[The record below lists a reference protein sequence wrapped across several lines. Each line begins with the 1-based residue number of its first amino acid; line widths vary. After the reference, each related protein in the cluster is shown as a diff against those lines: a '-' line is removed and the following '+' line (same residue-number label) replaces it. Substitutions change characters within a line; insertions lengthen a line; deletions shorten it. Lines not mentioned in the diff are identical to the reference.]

1 MADTNITET
10 NVDYEPSV
18 DIQDAN
24 DEIWFDIINRTITPK
39 EGQDLKDV
47 LVQNDA
53 NSRNFGFMIQRYFED
68 DDLSTKN
75 IRVHYVNS
83 LNQHDISA
91 VHSINIVGTNSDV
104 LSFMWLVGNKVC
116 VETGNVQFA
125 IEFYD
130 DDGYELYTK
139 PTMVKIEQG
148 IYTVGEIPE
157 PDDWYKLFKK
167 ELLDIQNNIDA
178 KNITT
183 KINLWELQSG
193 VYTVSPNIDL
203 CYAEATESDS
213 ELCYHTRT
221 ASVLYVSEYTMST
234 QGAPIN
240 YKSFSILT
248 KDLVSGEIVQGTPK
262 HMLFIT
268 GTFTAESHTTSLSK
282 YYFKEKYNLNN
293 WLQLGDGLRSVSPD
307 LIGYTLSENEIAD
320 NSIKI
325 SLDNGY
331 VNNLI
336 QTYTDSEMSDTS
348 ENPVQNKIAKAYTD
362 EKTKAIPTDI
372 TLTDTL
378 LQLTEK
384 SAPVGEGVHIDREI
398 RANLLFNKLNGVKV
412 EGSPVLTA
420 PVVYKEINAPTWG
433 FVTIETKLL
442 HSVNHTDSGTL
453 IVVPVL
459 SGMPTIL
466 YDSDSN
472 GDIQNRY
479 FPDTETVSVRFFA
492 QMDGED
498 FIVDETLFKEL
509 CAESGGVF
517 SKSLG
522 FYLAD
527 TTKNIL
533 THTLKL
539 EFKGDNAADTVTE
552 LYASLQDILA
562 TVDKI
567 QICTSKHIVTEMES
581 EVIYNA

>member
-18 DIQDAN
+18 DIQDVN

-116 VETGNVQFA
+116 IETGNVQFA

-157 PDDWYKLFKK
+157 PDDWYKLFKQ

-203 CYAEATESDS
+203 CYAEATDSDS
-213 ELCYHTRT
+213 ERCYHTRT
-221 ASVLYVSEYTMST
+221 ASVLYVSEYTNSL
-234 QGAPIN
+234 QGKPIN

-248 KDLVSGEIVQGTPK
+248 KDFVNGEINSGTPE
-262 HMLFIT
+262 HIVFIT
-268 GTFTAESHTTSLSK
+268 GTFREESHTSSLSK
-282 YYFKEKYNLNN
+282 YYFKETYNLRN

-307 LIGYTLSENEIAD
+307 LIGYILQENEITD

-325 SLDNGY
+325 ALDDDY
-331 VNNLI
+331 VKNLI

-348 ENPVQNKIAKAYTD
+348 ENPVQNKVAKAYTD

-372 TLTDTL
+372 SLNGNL
-378 LQLTEK
+378 LQLTANGK
-384 SAPVGEGVHIDREI
+384 AVG
-398 RANLLFNKLNGVKV
+398 NGVAIPAPKETFV
-412 EGSPVLTA
+412 KTYFDYAKLKDVLVRNLNVFSISHNLNETKKTDVYIRFELIKDKLDESTGVLVVQPVLTGL
-420 PVVYKEINAPTWG
+420 P
-433 FVTIETKLL
+433 
-442 HSVNHTDSGTL
+442 SVIYGSTYSERNF
-453 IVVPVL
+453 
-459 SGMPTIL
+459 
-466 YDSDSN
+466 DSN
-472 GDIQNRY
+472 EKIGI
-479 FPDTETVSVRFFA
+479 TLRFEEA
-492 QMDGED
+492 GEIYD
-498 FIVDETLFKEL
+498 FSEEDFKEL
-509 CAESGGVF
+509 F
-517 SKSLG
+517 SNENTKFTIG
-522 FYLAD
+522 F
-527 TTKNIL
+527 
-533 THTLKL
+533 
-539 EFKGDNAADTVTE
+539 DNASVSYTIIVFEFSANYNDIDTANAIKSSIKYEILPMFRGLQVAVDRVEWTE
-552 LYASLQDILA
+552 
-562 TVDKI
+562 K
-567 QICTSKHIVTEMES
+567 ES
-581 EVIYNA
+581 ELVYVE

>member
-18 DIQDAN
+18 DIQDVN

-116 VETGNVQFA
+116 IETGNVQFA

-157 PDDWYKLFKK
+157 PDDWYKLFKQ

-178 KNITT
+178 KNITNLNSLT

-193 VYTVSPNIDL
+193 VYTVSPSIDL
-203 CYAEATESDS
+203 CYAEATETDS
-213 ELCYHTRT
+213 ERCYHIRT
-221 ASVLYVSEYTMST
+221 ESVLYVSEYTLSPQFT
-234 QGAPIN
+234 PIN

-248 KDLVSGEIVQGTPK
+248 KDLVSGESTIGTPK
-262 HMLFIT
+262 HIVFIT
-268 GTFTAESHTTSLSK
+268 GTFREESHTASLSK
-282 YYFKEKYNLNN
+282 YYFKETYNLRN

-325 SLDNGY
+325 ALDDDY
-331 VNNLI
+331 VKNLI

-348 ENPVQNKIAKAYTD
+348 ENPVQNKVAKAYTD

-372 TLTDTL
+372 SLTDNL
-378 LQLTEK
+378 LQLT
-384 SAPVGEGVHIDREI
+384 ANGEIIGDGVTLPKQESRV
-398 RANLLFNKLNGVKV
+398 LFDT
-412 EGSPVLTA
+412 VLTQNTRT
-420 PVVYKEINAPTWG
+420 VFIDK
-433 FVTIETKLL
+433 
-442 HSVNHTDSGTL
+442 D
-453 IVVPVL
+453 L
-459 SGMPTIL
+459 SGAYLNLSEYSVFFFGKIMPNT
-466 YDSDSN
+466 
-472 GDIQNRY
+472 
-479 FPDTETVSVRFFA
+479 P
-492 QMDGED
+492 
-498 FIVDETLFKEL
+498 
-509 CAESGGVF
+509 
-517 SKSLG
+517 
-522 FYLAD
+522 FYLNSFYTLAEKQYLTCYSGSHTTD
-527 TTKNIL
+527 GTKNIL
-533 THTLKL
+533 FHLHVKKSGILLKGVFPDSL
-539 EFKGDNAADTVTE
+539 VETADTDLITGGSFSTKNE
-552 LYASLQDILA
+552 KSTCAFASSFADGGIKNI
-562 TVDKI
+562 TFGVRTSGVDMLEGSRI
-567 QICTSKHIVTEMES
+567 IITGVDL
-581 EVIYNA
+581 